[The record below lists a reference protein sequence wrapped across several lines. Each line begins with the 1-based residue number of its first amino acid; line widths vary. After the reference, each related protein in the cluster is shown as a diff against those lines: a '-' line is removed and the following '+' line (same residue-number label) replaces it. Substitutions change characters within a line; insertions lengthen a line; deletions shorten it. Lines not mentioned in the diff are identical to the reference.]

1 MTTVNRIVWGILLV
15 FGGFVIH
22 ESLELSYFG
31 TDFGPGP
38 GFFSFWLGVL
48 LIVLSLIQVAGTS
61 RGPREPLPEDFIP
74 GADGIKRMLCILG
87 ALVASLLL
95 MKPLG
100 FSLTLLGF
108 CIFLFRTLGRQSWW
122 VTLTL
127 AVAGS
132 FGLSYVFG
140 LLQVILPT
148 GFLGI

>member
-1 MTTVNRIVWGILLV
+1 MTRVNRIVWGILLV
-15 FGGFVIH
+15 FGGFVIR
-22 ESLELSYFG
+22 ESLELSYYG

-48 LIVLSLIQVAGTS
+48 LIILSLIQIAGTF
-61 RGPREPLPEDFIP
+61 RGPRESLPEDFIP
-74 GADGIKRMLCILG
+74 GGDGIKRMLCILG

-100 FSLTLLGF
+100 FSLTMLAF
-108 CIFLFRTLGRQSWW
+108 CVFLFRTLGSQSWW
-122 VTLTL
+122 LTLTL

-132 FGLSYVFG
+132 FGLFYVFG

-148 GFLGI
+148 GLFGI

>member
-1 MTTVNRIVWGILLV
+1 MTPINRSAWGILLV

-22 ESLELSYFG
+22 ESLDLSYYG

-48 LIVLSLIQVAGTS
+48 LSVLSLIQIAGTF
-61 RGPREPLPEDFIP
+61 RGPREPLPEEFIP
-74 GADGIKRMLCILG
+74 AAAGIRRMLCILG
-87 ALVASLLL
+87 ALVASLVL

-100 FSLTLLGF
+100 FSLTMLGF
-108 CIFLFRTLGRQSWW
+108 CIFLFRTLGSQSWW
-122 VTLTL
+122 LTLTL

-132 FGLSYVFG
+132 FGLFYVFG